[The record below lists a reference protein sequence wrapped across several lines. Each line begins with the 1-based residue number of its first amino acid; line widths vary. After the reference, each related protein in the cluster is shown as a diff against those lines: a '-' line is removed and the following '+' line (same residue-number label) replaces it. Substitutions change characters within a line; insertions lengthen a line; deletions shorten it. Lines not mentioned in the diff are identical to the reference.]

1 MPNRACCQTAG
12 NILSWVQLSWAQ
24 AVLWG
29 RVFIESYSFL
39 GSGPSVLLTPGAQ
52 GLHTWCSGHG
62 RGFGRSLAW
71 SQHILGGLPKRVGC
85 RSPCW
90 WTPRKC
96 CRGFSVC
103 PDSQLNCTNA
113 KKPGSPGVSLSSLFM
128 QTFAA
133 SLCRRFDYYNAFTVL
148 PWKVRGH
155 CMERMFSD
163 WMSNKKG
170 RDKYKIQCDTTL
182 LHYCRAR
189 GWGAFPSS
197 SLPAGTG
204 TSWEE
209 MGCPHE
215 LSPTRGSGE
224 RHQRIQEP
232 NVCFGC
238 FWPGFGA
245 GGGRQELEG
254 ELLRAALRAQS
265 RHQLHA
271 AT

>member
-29 RVFIESYSFL
+29 RVFIESYPFL

-52 GLHTWCSGHG
+52 GMAG
-62 RGFGRSLAW
+62 A
-71 SQHILGGLPKRVGC
+71 LGGLSRGPSMFWVVDLRGLGA
-85 RSPCW
+85 SAGPCADGH
-90 WTPRKC
+90 PENAAED
-96 CRGFSVC
+96 SV
-103 PDSQLNCTNA
+103 PALTLSSTAQMH

-182 LHYCRAR
+182 LHYCRAC
-189 GWGAFPSS
+189 GWGAFPGS

-209 MGCPHE
+209 TGCPHE
-215 LSPTRGSGE
+215 LSLTWGSGE
-224 RHQRIQEP
+224 HHQQIQEP
-232 NVCFGC
+232 NVYFGY

-254 ELLRAALRAQS
+254 ELPRAALRAQS
-265 RHQLHA
+265 RHQLHV